1 MKKKL
6 ARTATYKGYLPE
18 MMVYIIVWVIV
29 LMVPIVS
36 DFFDLLSGKAEEMH
50 WKGIFM
56 LWLNI
61 LPYFLLFLLNNRVL
75 APFLFLKQKV
85 VVYVIASV
93 LISALPFMSCIC
105 FHPAL
110 LR

>member
-36 DFFDLLSGKAEEMH
+36 DFFD
-50 WKGIFM
+50 
-56 LWLNI
+56 
-61 LPYFLLFLLNNRVL
+61 
-75 APFLFLKQKV
+75 
-85 VVYVIASV
+85 
-93 LISALPFMSCIC
+93 
-105 FHPAL
+105 
-110 LR
+110 